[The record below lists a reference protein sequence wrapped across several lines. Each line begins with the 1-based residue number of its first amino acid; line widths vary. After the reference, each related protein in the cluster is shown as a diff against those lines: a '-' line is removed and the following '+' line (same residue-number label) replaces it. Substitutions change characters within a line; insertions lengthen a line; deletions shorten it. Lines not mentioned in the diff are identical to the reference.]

1 MSLGSGRCLFVF
13 LVGLWAGII
22 GGGIILA
29 ILIPNLGDAAFVV
42 TVPFSLAVVVMLLAA
57 FWYGLEVPPVAVPL
71 PMLDPEPSVVPGV
84 GAS

>member
-57 FWYGLEVPPVAVPL
+57 FWYGLKMGFFRGTQGPNQYGP
-71 PMLDPEPSVVPGV
+71 DPIP
-84 GAS
+84 